1 MSTAAK
7 SHATQSISYSDLYAR
22 WERGHW
28 LATEIDF
35 SQDRIDWRDRM
46 SEEERNAA
54 LWFFALFFHGEDEVA
69 DDLSPYVEAAPTE
82 EQTYFLTTQQ
92 VDEARHSVLFNR
104 FMHEVVGLG
113 DGTVGSGL
121 EATRPYLTW
130 GHKQTFANLAKVAGE
145 LKHDKSK
152 KKFAEA
158 VTNYMI
164 IVEGTMA
171 QPGQHLLES
180 WLERT
185 GYLPGFLEGLRH
197 VANDEQRHIAYGMK
211 TVADLYAEDPEN
223 IGPVIVEAI
232 RKSGA
237 WLLAFAYPDDGDS
250 TFLEPIGLRLQ
261 DLYADSM
268 RSLNARLRGIG
279 LSDELRAKA
288 LTINPELTFEQQGEQ
303 VMRLLDAGYVGPGYR
318 PKSHAP
324 DDLELLFEMLANII
338 RANARIGTVVQFEF
352 SDIGPH
358 HYVQTADGLEY
369 RASLHP
375 SPDVSIRSSLDD
387 FLDIVSERAN
397 PVRLML
403 QRRFWISGDRGL
415 VVGQRSVFGPPP
427 ETSARRIP
435 LLSKLGV

>member
-7 SHATQSISYSDLYAR
+7 SHATQSISYADLYAR

-35 SQDRIDWRDRM
+35 TQDRIDWRDRM
-46 SEEERNAA
+46 TEEERNAA
-54 LWFFALFFHGEDEVA
+54 LWFLALFFHGEDEVA
-69 DDLSPYVEAAPTE
+69 DDLSPYVTAAPTE

-92 VDEARHSVLFNR
+92 VDEARHSVLFTR

-113 DGTVGSGL
+113 DGSIGGGL
-121 EATRPYLTW
+121 DATKSYLTW
-130 GHKQTFANLAKVAGE
+130 GHKKTFANLAQVAEE
-145 LKHDKSK
+145 LNHDRSK

-171 QPGQHLLES
+171 QPGQHLLEA
-180 WLERT
+180 WLERS
-185 GYLPGFLEGLRH
+185 GYLPGFYEGLRH

-211 TVADLYAEDPEN
+211 TVADLYQEDPEE

-232 RKSGA
+232 RKSGT

-250 TFLEPIGLRLQ
+250 SFLDPLGISLQ

-268 RSLNARLRGIG
+268 RALNSRLRGIG
-279 LSDELRAKA
+279 LSDDLRAKA
-288 LTINPELTFEQQGEQ
+288 LTIDQSLTFEEQGVR
-303 VMRLLDAGYVGPGYR
+303 VMRLLDAGYVGSGLR
-318 PKSHAP
+318 PVSHDP
-324 DDLELLFEMLANII
+324 DDLVLMFDMLANII
-338 RANARIGTVVQFEF
+338 KANAKVGTVVQFEF
-352 SDIGPH
+352 SDVGDH

-375 SPDVSIRSSLDD
+375 SPDVSIRCSLDD
-387 FLDIVSERAN
+387 FIAIVAERAN
-397 PVRLML
+397 PVKLML

-427 ETSARRIP
+427 ESSARRIP
-435 LLSKLGV
+435 LLSRFGM

>member
-7 SHATQSISYSDLYAR
+7 SHATQTISYSDLYAR

-28 LATEIDF
+28 LANEIDF
-35 SQDRIDWRDRM
+35 TQDRIDWRDRM
-46 SEEERNAA
+46 TPEERKAA
-54 LWFFALFFHGEDEVA
+54 LWFMALFFHGEDEVA
-69 DDLSPYVEAAPTE
+69 DDLSPYVTAAPSE

-92 VDEARHSVLFNR
+92 VDEARHAVFFTR

-113 DGTVGSGL
+113 DGTPGGGL
-121 EATRPYLTW
+121 EATKPFLTW
-130 GHKQTFANLAKVAGE
+130 GHKKTFANLAKVAEE
-145 LKHDKSK
+145 LHHDRSK

-180 WLERT
+180 WLERS
-185 GYLPGFLEGLRH
+185 GYLPGFYEGLRH

-211 TVADLYAEDPEN
+211 TLADLYQEDPDT
-223 IGPVIVEAI
+223 IGPVIVDAI
-232 RKSGA
+232 RKSGSY
-237 WLLAFAYPDDGDS
+237 LLAFAYPDDGDS
-250 TFLEPIGLRLQ
+250 SFLDPLGLSLK

-268 RSLNARLRGIG
+268 RALNSRLRGIG
-279 LSDELRAKA
+279 LSEDLRAKA
-288 LTINPELTFEQQGEQ
+288 LTVNPDLTFEEQGEQ
-303 VMRLLDAGYVGPGYR
+303 VMRLLDAGYVGAGFR

-324 DDLELLFEMLANII
+324 EDLELMFDMLANII
-338 RANARIGTVVQFEF
+338 RANAQVGTVVQFEF
-352 SDIGPH
+352 SDIGNH

-375 SPDVSIRSSLDD
+375 SPDVSIKTSLDD
-387 FLDIVSERAN
+387 FLDIVAERAN
-397 PVRLML
+397 PLKLML
-403 QRRFWISGDRGL
+403 QRRFWVSGDRGL

-435 LLSKLGV
+435 VLSKLGL

>member
-7 SHATQSISYSDLYAR
+7 SHATQTISYSDLYAR

-28 LATEIDF
+28 LANEIDF
-35 SQDRIDWRDRM
+35 TQDRIDWRDRM
-46 SEEERNAA
+46 TPEERKAA
-54 LWFFALFFHGEDEVA
+54 LWFMALFFHGEDEVA
-69 DDLSPYVEAAPTE
+69 DDLSPYVTAAPSE

-92 VDEARHSVLFNR
+92 VDEARHAIFFTR

-113 DGTVGSGL
+113 DGTPGGGL
-121 EATRPYLTW
+121 EATKPFLTW
-130 GHKQTFANLAKVAGE
+130 GHQKTFANLAKVAEE
-145 LKHDKSK
+145 LHHDRSK

-180 WLERT
+180 WLERS
-185 GYLPGFLEGLRH
+185 GYLPGFYEGLRH

-211 TVADLYAEDPEN
+211 TLADLYQEDPET
-223 IGPVIVEAI
+223 IGPVIVDAI
-232 RKSGA
+232 RKSGSY
-237 WLLAFAYPDDGDS
+237 LLAFAYPDDGDS
-250 TFLEPIGLRLQ
+250 SFLDPLGLSLK

-268 RSLNARLRGIG
+268 RALNSRLRGIG
-279 LSDELRAKA
+279 LSEDLRAKA
-288 LTINPELTFEQQGEQ
+288 LTVNPDLTFEEQGEQ
-303 VMRLLDAGYVGPGYR
+303 VMRLLDAGYVGAGFR

-324 DDLELLFEMLANII
+324 EDLELMFDMLANII
-338 RANARIGTVVQFEF
+338 RANAQVGTVVQFEF
-352 SDIGPH
+352 SDIGNH

-375 SPDVSIRSSLDD
+375 SPDVSIKTSLDD
-387 FLDIVSERAN
+387 FLDIVAERAN
-397 PVRLML
+397 PLKLML
-403 QRRFWISGDRGL
+403 QRRFWVSGDRGL

-435 LLSKLGV
+435 VLSKLGL

>member
-7 SHATQSISYSDLYAR
+7 SHATQTISYSDLYAR

-28 LATEIDF
+28 LANEIDF

-46 SEEERNAA
+46 SDEERKAA
-54 LWFFALFFHGEDEVA
+54 LWFMALFFHGEDEVA
-69 DDLSPYVEAAPTE
+69 DDLSPYVTAAPSE

-92 VDEARHSVLFNR
+92 VDEARHAVFFTR

-113 DGTVGSGL
+113 DGSVGSGL
-121 EATRPYLTW
+121 EATKPFLTW
-130 GHKQTFANLAKVAGE
+130 GHKKTFANLAKVAEE
-145 LKHDKSK
+145 LVHDRSK

-180 WLERT
+180 WLERS
-185 GYLPGFLEGLRH
+185 GYLPGFYEGLRH

-211 TVADLYAEDPEN
+211 TLADLYQEDPAE
-223 IGPVIVEAI
+223 IGPVIVDAI
-232 RKSGA
+232 RKSGSY
-237 WLLAFAYPDDGDS
+237 LLAFAYPDDGDS
-250 TFLEPIGLRLQ
+250 SFLDPLGIQLK

-268 RSLNARLRGIG
+268 RALNSRLRGIG
-279 LSDELRAKA
+279 LSEELRAKA
-288 LTINPELTFEQQGEQ
+288 LTVNPDLTFEEQGEQ

-324 DDLELLFEMLANII
+324 EDLDLMFDMLANII
-338 RANARIGTVVQFEF
+338 RANARVGTVVQFEF
-352 SDIGPH
+352 SDIGNH

-375 SPDVSIRSSLDD
+375 SPDVSIKTSLDD
-387 FLDIVSERAN
+387 FLDIVAERAN
-397 PVRLML
+397 PVKLML
-403 QRRFWISGDRGL
+403 QRRFWVSGDRGL

-435 LLSKLGV
+435 VLSKLGL